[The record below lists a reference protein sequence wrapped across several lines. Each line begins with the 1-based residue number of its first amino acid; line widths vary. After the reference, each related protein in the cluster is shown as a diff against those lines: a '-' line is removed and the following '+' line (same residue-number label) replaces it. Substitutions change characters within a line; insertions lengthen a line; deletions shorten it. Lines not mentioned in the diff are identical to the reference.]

1 MSKLNVGDQID
12 TDRMR
17 DAQQVLNDM
26 VNEMHAV
33 KEERRV
39 AEEELKAFRAQIKEE
54 KEAQLRRRTEL
65 EAEEKKVAQER
76 KRLEEDKESFGAF
89 RVDAN
94 VIEAITV
101 EEAKRR
107 FESIE
112 HDVAVVR
119 KQKLQDLQAEEEA
132 LRAKAKAESDALL
145 KESEAMLADARSE
158 QEKVLAEAEA
168 IASEKEA
175 FENAKKVWEE
185 TKRTEAEKVEA
196 GRRTL
201 AELKALQHEIDVRRS
216 ELELRAEE
224 VARKEKKVDA
234 ALLDMESGFS
244 ARRNALETE
253 LLETKQKGMA
263 QAEASVSAHRASLL
277 KEIDDE
283 CTLRREEISR
293 DKEEAQRLIR
303 EAKAE
308 FDAGMKEKQAEFELN
323 LHEKT
328 SAFEKERE
336 SLRSEIARARK
347 DLDTQQGALEA
358 QKRALDALRSELEEE
373 KTQLQEKRERDA
385 RRLRD
390 REENL
395 SAEAEELAEEV
406 KVTWLEEKGRLQS
419 ELNRLRSQLKT
430 QDALFSNYEELE
442 RRLGGRAAEMVI
454 RDLDLKTEEIRRL
467 KEELSKPSEE
477 IQSRIRELQNKLQ
490 EKDALLKEQQKELDA
505 NSCSMDE
512 SRKLR
517 RDLENM
523 RSAKET
529 AEIKANGLKES
540 LAFYE
545 KQIEEWKSKYE
556 ALHGSPVDE
565 ATRRQQVETPYLSMD
580 KVAEVDPDYKPDEME
595 WLKGIHQKCEEYG
608 LHFNFRLLMAFHTA
622 LKTAEWAPLSVLAG
636 VSGTGKSE
644 LPRLYAHFGGL
655 NFCPVAVQPNWD
667 CQESLLGYFNTIENH
682 FDATPLLNFLAQT
695 QKPAQGD
702 YPDLLNAMNLVLL
715 DEMNLAHPELYFA
728 DFLSKLELRRG
739 TTRNDVPG
747 IQVKLG
753 SGITPYK
760 LPLRR
765 NVLWVGTMNQDETTK
780 SLSDKVLDRSII
792 INFPRPTELKR
803 RPKLNPLKLDSR
815 GQALPLETWRRWLRR
830 YESAFAEDEIR
841 PYKEFIESMN
851 RSLGAVGRAI
861 GHRVWQSIE
870 YYMSNHPQLVD
881 GKENPAERERVM
893 HLAFEDQLVQKV
905 MPKIRGVETRGRAKT
920 ECLDKIR
927 NLLVTGVGGNSF
939 NLTEDFDLSCELGYG
954 QFIWQTA
961 NYLQKD
967 DETGKEG

>member
-17 DAQQVLNDM
+17 DVQQVLTDM

-39 AEEELKAFRAQIKEE
+39 AEEELKAFREQIKEE
-54 KEAQLRRRTEL
+54 KEAQQRRRTEL
-65 EAEEKKVAQER
+65 EQEEKKVAQER

-112 HDVAVVR
+112 HDVALVR

-132 LRAKAKAESDALL
+132 LRAKAKAESDALR

-201 AELKALQHEIDVRRS
+201 AELKAVEHEIDAKRAELDLRS
-216 ELELRAEE
+216 EE
-224 VARKEKKVDA
+224 VARKEKKVDV

-253 LLETKQKGMA
+253 LLESKQKGMA
-263 QAEASVSAHRASLL
+263 QVEASVSAHRASLF

-283 CTLRREEISR
+283 RALRREEIAR
-293 DKEEAQRLIR
+293 DKEQAQHQIN

-308 FDAGMKEKQAEFELN
+308 FDSRMKEKQQEFERDFR
-323 LHEKT
+323 EKT
-328 SAFEKERE
+328 LALEKERE
-336 SLRSEIARARK
+336 SLRKEIAQARK

-358 QKRALDALRSELEEE
+358 QRRALDALRSELEEE
-373 KTQLQEKRERDA
+373 KKQLQEKRERDA

-406 KVTWLEEKGRLQS
+406 KVTWFEEKGRLQS
-419 ELNRLRSQLKT
+419 ELDRLRSQLKT

-477 IQSRIRELQNKLQ
+477 IQSRIRELQKSLQ
-490 EKDALLKEQQKELDA
+490 EKDALLGDLQEELRA
-505 NSCSMDE
+505 K
-512 SRKLR
+512 SRPAEEFLKLR
-517 RDLENM
+517 RDFQTLEAEKD
-523 RSAKET
+523 SAEKLARTYQKAMTVCEGKL
-529 AEIKANGLKES
+529 AEISE
-540 LAFYE
+540 
-545 KQIEEWKSKYE
+545 KYE
-556 ALHGSPVDE
+556 ALRGSPIDE
-565 ATRRQQVETPYLSMD
+565 ATRRQQVETPYLSAQ
-580 KVAEVDPDYKPDEME
+580 KVAEVDVGYEPDEME
-595 WLKGIHQKCEEYG
+595 WLKGIQQKCEDYG
-608 LHFNFRLLMAFHTA
+608 LHFNFRLLMAFHTS

-695 QKPAQGD
+695 QKPAEGD
-702 YPDLLNAMNLVLL
+702 YPGLLNAMNLVLL

-739 TTRNDVPG
+739 TTRNDVPK

-753 SGITPYK
+753 SGITPYQ

-803 RPKLNPLKLDSR
+803 RPKLNPLKLESR
-815 GQALPLETWRRWLRR
+815 GQALPLRTWNQWVHF
-830 YESAFAEDEIR
+830 ESAFAEDEIR

-851 RSLGAVGRAI
+851 RSLGSVGRAI

-881 GKENPAERERVM
+881 KAENPAERARVM

-927 NLLVTGVGGNSF
+927 NQLVNGVGGEPF
-939 NLTEDFDLSCELGYG
+939 KLTEDFDLSCELGYG

-961 NYLQKD
+961 NYLQED
-967 DETGKEG
+967 DKSKEG

>member
-1 MSKLNVGDQID
+1 MGKLNID
-12 TDRMR
+12 TQIELEMQETIADMEDEKRALEEEIR
-17 DAQQVLNDM
+17 DAKDALGALSEQ
-26 VNEMHAV
+26 VNEE
-33 KEERRV
+33 KRRL
-39 AEEELKAFRAQIKEE
+39 AEIQAEE
-54 KEAQLRRRTEL
+54 KE
-65 EAEEKKVAQER
+65 
-76 KRLEEDKESFGAF
+76 
-89 RVDAN
+89 
-94 VIEAITV
+94 
-101 EEAKRR
+101 
-107 FESIE
+107 
-112 HDVAVVR
+112 
-119 KQKLQDLQAEEEA
+119 
-132 LRAKAKAESDALL
+132 LRAKAKAQSDALL
-145 KESEAMLADARSE
+145 KESEEILTEAQRE
-158 QEKVLAEAEA
+158 QEKVLTESEALDA
-168 IASEKEA
+168 QKEA
-175 FENAKKVWEE
+175 FEKAKQAWEE
-185 TKRTEAEKVEA
+185 TKKTEEEKVEA
-196 GRRTL
+196 GRKKY
-201 AELKALQHEIDVRRS
+201 AELQARELEIDAKRA
-216 ELELRAEE
+216 ELERRESE
-224 VARKEKKVDA
+224 VARKQTEVDNA
-234 ALLDMESGFS
+234 RLEMESGFS
-244 ARRNALETE
+244 TRRSEIEAEMCVIR
-253 LLETKQKGMA
+253 QKGIA
-263 QAEASVSAHRASLL
+263 ENEASVAAHRVSLL
-277 KEIDDE
+277 KQFDDE
-283 CTLRREEISR
+283 CTHRREEIAR
-293 DKEEAQRLIR
+293 EKEQAQLQIAK
-303 EAKAE
+303 EKAE
-308 FDAGMKEKQAEFELN
+308 LERDFREKKEAL
-323 LHEKT
+323 
-328 SAFEKERE
+328 EKERE
-336 SLRSEIARARK
+336 SLRSEIAQDRK
-347 DLDTQQGALEA
+347 NLDVQQGTLEA
-358 QKRALDALRSELEEE
+358 QRRSLDTERSEFEEE
-373 KTQLQEKRERDA
+373 KKLFQEKKERDA

-395 SAEAEELAEEV
+395 SAEAEELAEEM
-406 KVTWLEEKGRLQS
+406 KVTWHEEEGRLNC
-419 ELNRLRSQLKT
+419 ELDRLRSKLKT
-430 QDALFSNYEELE
+430 QAALFSNYEELK
-442 RRLGGRAAEMVI
+442 RRLGGRPPEEVI
-454 RDLDLKTEEIRRL
+454 RNLDLKEEEILRL
-467 KEELSKPSEE
+467 QEELSKPSEE
-477 IQSRIRELQNKLQ
+477 IQSRIRELQNKLR

-505 NSCSMDE
+505 NSLSTDE
-512 SRKLR
+512 LRKLR

-523 RSAKET
+523 RSARET

-565 ATRRQQVETPYLSMD
+565 KKRRQQVETPYLSMD

-595 WLKGIHQKCEEYG
+595 WLKGIHQKCEDYG
-608 LHFNFRLLMAFHTA
+608 LHFNFRLLMAFHTS

-695 QKPAQGD
+695 QKPAEGD
-702 YPDLLNAMNLVLL
+702 YPGLLNAMNLVLL

-739 TTRNDVPG
+739 TTRNDVPM

-753 SGITPYK
+753 SGITPYQ

-803 RPKLNPLKLDSR
+803 RTKLNPLKLDSR
-815 GQALPLETWRRWLRR
+815 GQALPLEAWRRWLRR
-830 YESAFAEDEIR
+830 YESAFTEDEIR
-841 PYKEFIESMN
+841 PYKEFIESIN
-851 RSLGAVGRAI
+851 RSLGSVGRAI

-881 GKENPAERERVM
+881 RKDNPAERERVM

-920 ECLDKIR
+920 ECLDKVR

-961 NYLQKD
+961 NYLQEE
-967 DETGKEG
+967 DEKSKEG

>member
-33 KEERRV
+33 KEKRRV

-702 YPDLLNAMNLVLL
+702 YPGLLNAMNLVLL

>member
-1 MSKLNVGDQID
+1 MGKLNIETQI
-12 TDRMR
+12 
-17 DAQQVLNDM
+17 
-26 VNEMHAV
+26 
-33 KEERRV
+33 
-39 AEEELKAFRAQIKEE
+39 
-54 KEAQLRRRTEL
+54 EL
-65 EAEEKKVAQER
+65 EMQQTIANMEDEKRA
-76 KRLEEDKESFGAF
+76 LEEDI
-89 RVDAN
+89 RDAEDN
-94 VIEAITV
+94 LDALRAKL
-101 EEAKRR
+101 EEGERR
-107 FESIE
+107 LAE
-112 HDVAVVR
+112 
-119 KQKLQDLQAEEEA
+119 LQAEENA
-132 LRAKAKAESDALL
+132 RRSKAET
-145 KESEAMLADARSE
+145 ESEAVLKEAEEMLADA
-158 QEKVLAEAEA
+158 QKEKEKISVKAETLDA
-168 IASEKEA
+168 EKEA
-175 FENAKKVWEE
+175 FEKAKRAWEE
-185 TKRTEAEKVEA
+185 TKKTEEEKVEA
-196 GRRTL
+196 GRKTL
-201 AELKALQHEIDVRRS
+201 AELQIAERAIDAKRAD
-216 ELELRAEE
+216 LELREDE
-224 VARKEKKVDA
+224 VARKQKEVDV
-234 ALLDMESGFS
+234 ALHEMESGFS
-244 ARRNALETE
+244 ARRSALEAE
-253 LLETKQKGMA
+253 LLEARQKGFA
-263 QAEASVSAHRASLL
+263 DNEASISAHRVSLL
-277 KEIDDE
+277 KEIDGE
-283 CTLRREEISR
+283 RTLRREEIAR
-293 DKEEAQRLIR
+293 EKEQAQLQIN

-308 FDAGMKEKQAEFELN
+308 FDSRMKEKQSELERDFR
-323 LHEKT
+323 EKT
-328 SAFEKERE
+328 EALEKERD
-336 SLRSEIARARK
+336 SLRTEIARARK
-347 DLDTQQGALEA
+347 DLDAQQGTLEA
-358 QKRALDALRSELEEE
+358 QRRAMDALRSELEEE
-373 KTQLQEKRERDA
+373 KKQLQEKRERDA

-419 ELNRLRSQLKT
+419 ELDRLRSQLKT

-477 IQSRIRELQNKLQ
+477 IQSRIRELQKSLQ
-490 EKDALLKEQQKELDA
+490 EKDALLNDLQEELRA
-505 NSCSMDE
+505 K
-512 SRKLR
+512 SRPAEEFLKLR
-517 RDLENM
+517 RDYQTL
-523 RSAKET
+523 A
-529 AEIKANGLKES
+529 AEKKSVES
-540 LAFYE
+540 LANTYKTAMTVCE
-545 KQIEEWKSKYE
+545 GKLAEISEKYE
-556 ALHGSPVDE
+556 ALRGSPIDE
-565 ATRRQQVETPYLSMD
+565 ATRREQVETPYLSA
-580 KVAEVDPDYKPDEME
+580 KQVAEVDVGYEPDEME
-595 WLKGIHQKCEEYG
+595 WLKGIQQKCEDYG
-608 LHFNFRLLMAFHTA
+608 LHFNFRLLMAFHTS

-695 QKPAQGD
+695 QKPAEEG
-702 YPDLLNAMNLVLL
+702 YPGLQKGMNLVLL

-739 TTRNDVPG
+739 TTRNDVPK

-753 SGITPYK
+753 SGITPYQ

-803 RPKLNPLKLDSR
+803 RPKLNPLKLESR
-815 GQALPLETWRRWLRR
+815 GQALPLRTWNQWVHF
-830 YESAFAEDEIR
+830 ESAFDEDEIR

-851 RSLGAVGRAI
+851 RSLGTVGRAI

-881 GKENPAERERVM
+881 KAENPAERARVM

-927 NLLVTGVGGNSF
+927 NQLVNGVGGEPF
-939 NLTEDFDLSCELGYG
+939 KLTEDFDLSCELGYG

-961 NYLQKD
+961 NYLQED
-967 DETGKEG
+967 DKSKEG

>member
-224 VARKEKKVDA
+224 VACKEKKVDA

-702 YPDLLNAMNLVLL
+702 YPGLLNAMNLVLL